1 MNGEP
6 TADGTSGP
14 AAAGAAPA
22 TPVAGATDG
31 AAPAAGAAPATAA
44 DLTTPSGDAAPEAG
58 PAASGS
64 APHEPTTIETPAT
77 AVTVTPSWRATAAV
91 FAAILLLLVSFVA
104 PAEGATPRTTLE
116 AVESELMCVTC
127 RTPLNQ
133 SNAPQAIEEREEIER
148 LVAEGRTKDEAVDAM
163 VAIYGDDVLIDPP
176 EEGLRVARI
185 AIPAAAALFG
195 IVLLTVLVRRWRRRE
210 PATDDA
216 EDGTPDLDSSSPALT
231 DDDRRRLDAEL
242 ERYA

>member
-1 MNGEP
+1 MS
-6 TADGTSGP
+6 DGPPSPDQP
-14 AAAGAAPA
+14 AP
-22 TPVAGATDG
+22 D
-31 AAPAAGAAPATAA
+31 PAAGH
-44 DLTTPSGDAAPEAG
+44 
-58 PAASGS
+58 

-77 AVTVTPSWRATAAV
+77 AVTVTPSWKATAAA
-91 FAAILLLLVSFVA
+91 FLAILLLLLSFVA

-116 AVESELMCVTC
+116 AVEAELMCVTC
-127 RTPLNQ
+127 KTPLNQ

-148 LVAEGRTKDEAVDAM
+148 LVAEGRSKDEAIDAM

-185 AIPAAAALFG
+185 AIPGAAALFG
-195 IVLLTVLVRRWRRRE
+195 LVLLTVLVRRWRRRE
-210 PATDDA
+210 PSHDDDA
-216 EDGTPDLDSSSPALT
+216 PTGDGSPDVDSSSPALT